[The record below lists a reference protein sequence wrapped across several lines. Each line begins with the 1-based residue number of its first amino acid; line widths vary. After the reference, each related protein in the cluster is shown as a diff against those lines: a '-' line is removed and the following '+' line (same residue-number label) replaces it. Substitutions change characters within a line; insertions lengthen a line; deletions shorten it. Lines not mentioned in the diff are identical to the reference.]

1 MRCTECQ
8 EPPRTNSSKNGT
20 QWSGGLGNR
29 RVAEHASAHDF
40 QKSHSVIAGTAD
52 RPAEHHLGDQ
62 HSLTYH
68 RGGDPLPGRRE
79 PSSAVAA
86 WTTP

>member
-29 RVAEHASAHDF
+29 RVAEHASVHDF
-40 QKSHSVIAGTAD
+40 QKSHSVKLVPLIVRLSITWVTNTA
-52 RPAEHHLGDQ
+52 
-62 HSLTYH
+62 
-68 RGGDPLPGRRE
+68 
-79 PSSAVAA
+79 
-86 WTTP
+86 